1 MRHLFPLRTKRRIPQ
16 LHQLVRPTQCSN
28 STYCSGY
35 FTHID
40 KLAHLV
46 FHIIYCNYKYL
57 HLCKFIRI
65 FKTAIKVYMYII
77 NLSWTRWL
85 ENFLQ
90 SDQLKT
96 LEKVSQSKY
105 KYMYIYTHMFWWPLS
120 FSITWLQNIHDRLLF
135 SYEAK
140 IYHKT
145 QSSSLF
151 QNLQSTG
158 TDHLFS
164 IFSFEKILAQKEN
177 FCFLAG

>member
-105 KYMYIYTHMFWWPLS
+105 KYMYIYTHICFDDL
-120 FSITWLQNIHDRLLF
+120 FLLVLRGYKTYTTDYYF
-135 SYEAK
+135 LMKLKYIIKHNPALCFK
-140 IYHKT
+140 IYSQQVLT
-145 QSSSLF
+145 
-151 QNLQSTG
+151 
-158 TDHLFS
+158 
-164 IFSFEKILAQKEN
+164 I
-177 FCFLAG
+177 CFLSSPLRKFLLKKKTFVS